1 MLIESGAYSFSD
13 DSVNSG
19 VAHVLYKKKIA
30 YYAGWICVFY
40 SDCDYNYFI
49 IILGRSGRVG
59 IDWSGSAV
67 LEEDLT
73 TVEVPSTFS
82 PLQPHEVDVLLA
94 FIDPM
99 SECEDF
105 GVHLYAATEQ
115 FVQEVLSMNNSS

>member
-1 MLIESGAYSFSD
+1 ML
-13 DSVNSG
+13 
-19 VAHVLYKKKIA
+19 
-30 YYAGWICVFY
+30 AGFV
-40 SDCDYNYFI
+40 YFI
-49 IILGRSGRVG
+49 LIVTITTLLLYQEEAEEFG

-73 TVEVPSTFS
+73 TVEVPSTVS
-82 PLQPHEVDVLLA
+82 PLQPHEVDVLQA

-105 GVHLYAATEQ
+105 GVHLYAATKQ